1 MAYAGYFLGILIYTS
16 SLSEAPLRPLPLI
29 LLSTDAFPGTYLG
42 NTKKAVTLMTHI
54 MGGGI
59 FVLCL
64 HLASLGV
71 AIILLLAHQYPWFRT
86 RKE

>member
-29 LLSTDAFPGTYLG
+29 LLSTDAFPGTCLG
-42 NTKKAVTLMTHI
+42 NTKKAVALVTR
-54 MGGGI
+54 GGI
-59 FVLCL
+59 IVLCL
-64 HLASLGV
+64 RLASLGV

-86 RKE
+86 MKE